1 MSWAGN
7 LHSVWCIS
15 PRAVP
20 GIQTSQWSS
29 DTSPG
34 TNVTRNGECVK
45 KVFLHLN
52 PRCCKVGNLKLD
64 VDGRFALCEV
74 SIHARQE
81 KLSLDDVNFR
91 KLLECF
97 DISDLRMILARGQ
110 DYAMDFLVHWTTDLH
125 EIFLASREWLDV
137 PHRRTLLWHVA
148 AVAWKEK
155 NIKWSFLAAS
165 SSRSDNIRLGLCSS
179 SHSLIRALNLS
190 HSSPGLQAAL

>member
-1 MSWAGN
+1 MLPKHLGSHTIETALSNYHIFEKKVTILNVSVTVSWAGN

-20 GIQTSQWSS
+20 GIQTSRWSS

-110 DYAMDFLVHWTTDLH
+110 DYAMDFLVHWP
-125 EIFLASREWLDV
+125 S
-137 PHRRTLLWHVA
+137 
-148 AVAWKEK
+148 
-155 NIKWSFLAAS
+155 
-165 SSRSDNIRLGLCSS
+165 
-179 SHSLIRALNLS
+179 
-190 HSSPGLQAAL
+190 